1 MATLLQ
7 KFVDVDQWEAEDLVG
22 RLGLIAHAAFLHA
35 GFRPYGAEPP
45 SGHLLKHA
53 GDTGSS
59 SRSRSYTAPQLALG
73 EDAEAAVLMVWAAP
87 GSVALLMHLTTD
99 RRLRRSYRQH
109 LDAATMAALLSRRLD
124 DTEPWGSRIC
134 WSLADGPCWRLLVEL
149 CRRNGLPL
157 TGFASLPED
166 VVVEILKRVDDGAD
180 LARAAC
186 TCRLLSRLVAEGD
199 TELWKPLY
207 EQIVAAGQR
216 PWWSGN
222 KCSFLERSERAASSW
237 KVRYVKYVMAGKW
250 LRLCLVRCRSSSPVA
265 PPLVPS
271 RDDFPPPPTPLDDPP
286 EPERIGSLLN
296 IVEGRRRRKL
306 PLHGCNRE
314 RHAAGAVQYS
324 RHHRWR
330 HR

>member
-7 KFVDVDQWEAEDLVG
+7 KFVDADQWEAEDLVG

-35 GFRPYGAEPP
+35 GFRPYGAEPS
-45 SGHLLKHA
+45 SGHLRKHA
-53 GDTGSS
+53 GNTGTPTQ
-59 SRSRSYTAPQLALG
+59 SRWYTAPQLAHG
-73 EDAEAAVLMVWAAP
+73 EDAEAAVLMLWVVP

-99 RRLRRSYRQH
+99 CRLRRSYRQH
-109 LDAATMAALLSRRLD
+109 LDASTMAALLSRRLD

-157 TGFASLPED
+157 TGFTSLSED

-186 TCRLLSRLVAEGD
+186 TDRLLSRLVAEGD

-207 EQIVAAGQR
+207 EQMVGKGQR
-216 PWWSGN
+216 PWCS
-222 KCSFLERSERAASSW
+222 KCSLFLERLERAASW
-237 KVRYVKYVMAGKW
+237 KVRYRHVMAWNW

-271 RDDFPPPPTPLDDPP
+271 TDDVPPPPTP

>member
-1 MATLLQ
+1 
-7 KFVDVDQWEAEDLVG
+7 
-22 RLGLIAHAAFLHA
+22 
-35 GFRPYGAEPP
+35 
-45 SGHLLKHA
+45 
-53 GDTGSS
+53 
-59 SRSRSYTAPQLALG
+59 
-73 EDAEAAVLMVWAAP
+73 
-87 GSVALLMHLTTD
+87 
-99 RRLRRSYRQH
+99 
-109 LDAATMAALLSRRLD
+109 
-124 DTEPWGSRIC
+124 
-134 WSLADGPCWRLLVEL
+134 VEL

-166 VVVEILKRVDDGAD
+166 VVLEILKRVDDGAD

-186 TCRLLSRLVAEGD
+186 TDRLLSRLVAEGD

-207 EQIVAAGQR
+207 EQMVGKGQR
-216 PWWSGN
+216 PWCS
-222 KCSFLERSERAASSW
+222 KCSLFLERLERAASW
-237 KVRYVKYVMAGKW
+237 KVRYRHVMAWNW

-271 RDDFPPPPTPLDDPP
+271 TDDVPPPPTP

-296 IVEGRRRRKL
+296 IVEGRLRRKL

>member
-7 KFVDVDQWEAEDLVG
+7 KFVDADQWEAEDLVG

-35 GFRPYGAEPP
+35 GFRPYGAEPS
-45 SGHLLKHA
+45 SGHLRKHA
-53 GDTGSS
+53 GNTGTPTQ
-59 SRSRSYTAPQLALG
+59 SRWYTAPQLAHG
-73 EDAEAAVLMVWAAP
+73 EDAEAAVLMLWVVP

-99 RRLRRSYRQH
+99 CRLRRSYRQH
-109 LDAATMAALLSRRLD
+109 LDASTMAALLSRRLD

-157 TGFASLPED
+157 TGFTSLTED

-186 TCRLLSRLVAEGD
+186 TDRLLSRLVAEGD

-207 EQIVAAGQR
+207 EQMVGKGQR
-216 PWWSGN
+216 PWCS
-222 KCSFLERSERAASSW
+222 KCSLFLERLERAAIW
-237 KVRYVKYVMAGKW
+237 KVRYRHVMAWNW

-271 RDDFPPPPTPLDDPP
+271 TDDVPPPPTP

>member
-35 GFRPYGAEPP
+35 GFRPYGAEPS
-45 SGHLLKHA
+45 SGHLRKHA
-53 GDTGSS
+53 GNTGTPTQ
-59 SRSRSYTAPQLALG
+59 SRWYTAPQLAHG
-73 EDAEAAVLMVWAAP
+73 EDAEAAVLMLWVVP

-99 RRLRRSYRQH
+99 CRLRRSYRQH
-109 LDAATMAALLSRRLD
+109 LDASTMAALLSRRLD

-166 VVVEILKRVDDGAD
+166 VVLEILKRVDDGAD

-186 TCRLLSRLVAEGD
+186 TDRLLSRLVAEGD

-207 EQIVAAGQR
+207 EQMVGKGQR
-216 PWWSGN
+216 PWCS
-222 KCSFLERSERAASSW
+222 KCSLFLERLERAASW
-237 KVRYVKYVMAGKW
+237 KVRYRHVMAWNW

-265 PPLVPS
+265 SPLVPS

-296 IVEGRRRRKL
+296 IVEVRRRRKL